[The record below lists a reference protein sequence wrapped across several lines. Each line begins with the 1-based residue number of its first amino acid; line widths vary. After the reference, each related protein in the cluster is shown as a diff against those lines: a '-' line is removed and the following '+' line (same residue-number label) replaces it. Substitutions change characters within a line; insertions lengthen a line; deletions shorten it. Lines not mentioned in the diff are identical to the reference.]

1 MNTSG
6 VMEAKRNI
14 KTNEKKMEMKV
25 LQVDE

>member
-6 VMEAKRNI
+6 VMQAKRL
-14 KTNEKKMEMKV
+14 KQMKKKKMEMKV